1 MNIDKY
7 LKQIQEDYSNPIQTR
22 PKPTAGITG
31 EKPDTPE
38 TEKVESEEGTSAS
51 IRGPSGINV
60 NLDINDSDRN
70 YRINKQIG
78 RTIK

>member
-7 LKQIQEDYSNPIQTR
+7 LRKIQEDYSNPIQTR
-22 PKPTAGITG
+22 PKPIAGITG
-31 EKPDTPE
+31 EEPDTPE
-38 TEKVESEEGTSAS
+38 TEKVDFEEESGAN